1 MLQIWES
8 FRRLP
13 NWVQAWMS
21 FWLVPV
27 NVASLFFVGQGEGVL
42 VAVLAIA
49 GMALNLP
56 IMIATKGMSGA
67 MAFPHLVLWVPL
79 VAICGWLLISGRA
92 TGGFAAYLVVVG
104 VTDVVSLI
112 WDGRDAADWVK
123 GDRAV
128 A

>member
-1 MLQIWES
+1 
-8 FRRLP
+8 
-13 NWVQAWMS
+13 MS

-49 GMALNLP
+49 GMAFNFP
-56 IMIATKGMSGA
+56 IMFATRGMSGA
-67 MAFPHLVLWVPL
+67 MAMPHLVFWVPL
-79 VAICGWLLISGRA
+79 VIVCGWLLISGRA
-92 TGGFAAYLVVVG
+92 TGAFATYLFILG
-104 VTDVVSLI
+104 VTDLVSLV
-112 WDGRDAADWVK
+112 WDVRDAADWLK